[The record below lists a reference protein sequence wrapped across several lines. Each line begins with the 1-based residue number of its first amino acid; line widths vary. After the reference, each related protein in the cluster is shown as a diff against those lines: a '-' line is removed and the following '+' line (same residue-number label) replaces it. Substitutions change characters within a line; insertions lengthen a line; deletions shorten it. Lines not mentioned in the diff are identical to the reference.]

1 MILVGDMVGSKY
13 LIYLNS
19 FARESTFL
27 IKKPYT
33 FILNKYLNLIKVF
46 KATYNQA
53 FKEYDFYF
61 SANPTILFCTFA
73 TNPTILFRV
82 FTTNPTIVY
91 SFLLINIPD
100 SIWNIFF
107 LISKSDLYCDG

>member
-61 SANPTILFCTFA
+61 SANPTILF
-73 TNPTILFRV
+73 RV

>member
-1 MILVGDMVGSKY
+1 MILVGMMVGRE
-13 LIYLNS
+13 YLNR

-27 IKKPYT
+27 IKKSYT

-53 FKEYDFYF
+53 LKEYEFYF
-61 SANPTILFCTFA
+61 SANPTIVFGTFT
-73 TNPTILFRV
+73 TNPTILFAT
-82 FTTNPTIVY
+82 FTANPTIVY

-100 SIWNIFF
+100 SVWNIFF